1 MWCKKI
7 LKAQINVIM
16 KKFLL
21 FVSVLIFFFAPVD
34 AQVKKVDGVE
44 IVVSDMNRSVK
55 FYSEVLSFKK
65 VSDVELHGSE
75 WENLYGVFGL
85 HIRKVR
91 MQLGDESIELID
103 YLTSGGRSIPE
114 DFKSNDL
121 SFQHIAIVVGDMEAA
136 YKILHRF
143 NVVHVST
150 APQTLPPSIPEAAGV
165 KAFYFQ
171 DPDKHNL
178 ELIYFPKGKGQ
189 EKWQHANGKIF
200 LGIDHTAIGVSNTD
214 NSHKFY
220 HDILGFDR
228 KGDSW
233 NKGNEQAHLNNVE
246 GASLHISGYRS
257 VDGMGVEFLQYLNPG
272 PGKEYPADTRADDIW
287 NWITTIYVDDA
298 EKVFNKLQSLNYQF
312 VSKELI
318 QLHEGNNTQKAFIV
332 RDPDGHAVC
341 LMEGG

>member
-1 MWCKKI
+1 
-7 LKAQINVIM
+7 M
-16 KKFLL
+16 KKYLL
-21 FVSVLIFFFAPVD
+21 VIFVSISFFASVD
-34 AQVKKVDGVE
+34 GQVKKVDGVE
-44 IVVSDMNRSVK
+44 IVVSDMNRAVK
-55 FYSEVLSFKK
+55 FYSEVLTFKK
-65 VSDVELHGSE
+65 QSDVELQGSD
-75 WENLYGVFGL
+75 WEKLYGVFGL

-103 YLTSGGRSIPE
+103 YLTAGGRSIPE

-121 SFQHIAIVVGDMEAA
+121 SFQHIAIVVNDMDAA
-136 YKILHRF
+136 YKILRRF

-189 EKWQHANGKIF
+189 EKWHHTTGKVF

-246 GASLHISGYRS
+246 EASLHITGYRS
-257 VDGMGVEFLQYLNPG
+257 AAGMGVEFLQYLNPG
-272 PGKEYPADTRADDIW
+272 PGKKYPADTRADDTW
-287 NWITTIYVDDA
+287 NWVIIVFVDDA
-298 EKVFNKLQSLNYQF
+298 QKVFAQFQSLNYQF
-312 VSKELI
+312 VSKGLVEI
-318 QLHEGNNTQKAFIV
+318 NQGKNIQKAFIV

-341 LMEGG
+341 LCSCNQ